1 MQLTLYDLPQ
11 ENSSFDFCPQNLKQM
26 PRNNHILVFDIDY

>member
-1 MQLTLYDLPQ
+1 MIFHNK
-11 ENSSFDFCPQNLKQM
+11 NSTFDFCPQNLKQM